1 MDTPTENKTN
11 NVVKGKSS
19 HEYQKRYSFI
29 TLNNKLSTEA
39 LLQKI
44 EAMKR
49 KTADLEKIVNDRI
62 TEEKEMEV
70 IIKEKQ
76 QLKLLLEK

>member
-1 MDTPTENKTN
+1 MNTRKDIRL
-11 NVVKGKSS
+11 S
-19 HEYQKRYSFI
+19 HLIR
-29 TLNNKLSTEA
+29 TLTEA

-62 TEEKEMEV
+62 TQEKEMEV
-70 IIKEKQ
+70 IIKEKE
-76 QLKLLLEK
+76 QLKMLMEKYGVVKSPETC